1 VRRESGAGREGSYR
15 LCAILNT
22 NRDARGIVEPE
33 KLQVVTGVGED
44 NLKVDVGLI
53 AVGAGLLARC
63 PLVSVHNN
71 SWKPESLAQSS
82 SKLGRGVL
90 PAGGIRM
97 HESGAGPKGM
107 ERQVLL
113 IS

>member
-1 VRRESGAGREGSYR
+1 VRRESGARRGRSYR

-22 NRDARGIVEPE
+22 NRDAREIVEPQ
-33 KLQVVTGVGED
+33 KLQVVTGVGKD
-44 NLKVDVGLI
+44 NLETDVGLI
-53 AVGAGLLARC
+53 AVGAGLFARC
-63 PLVSVHNN
+63 PLVSVHSN

-90 PAGGIRM
+90 PAGSIRM
-97 HESGAGPKGM
+97 HESGAGPKRM
-107 ERQVLL
+107 ERQVFL